1 MEKLTG
7 VFHRNFHGKAS
18 KMTFEALGTVN
29 YGASGYASG
38 DASGDA
44 SLL

>member
-1 MEKLTG
+1 MSNVYKKTETNILF
-7 VFHRNFHGKAS
+7 VLMHSSFAI
-18 KMTFEALGTVN
+18 GTVN

>member
-1 MEKLTG
+1 LEGSITNVKDFIERIG
-7 VFHRNFHGKAS
+7 GKII
-18 KMTFEALGTVN
+18 GTVN

>member
-1 MEKLTG
+1 MDQSIMTPNAEG
-7 VFHRNFHGKAS
+7 MVFS
-18 KMTFEALGTVN
+18 VLGTVN
-29 YGASGYASG
+29 YGASGYDSG